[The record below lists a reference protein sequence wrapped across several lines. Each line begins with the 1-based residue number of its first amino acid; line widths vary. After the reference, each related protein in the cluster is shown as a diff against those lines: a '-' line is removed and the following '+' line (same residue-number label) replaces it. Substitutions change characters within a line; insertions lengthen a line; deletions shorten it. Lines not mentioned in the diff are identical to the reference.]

1 MLTVA
6 SGGYFPGGLV
16 AKTLSFQCRVP
27 GFNLLSGNYILHAQ
41 TKEFTCC
48 NQDLMQP
55 NKYTLKKKKKN
66 TSSCQANE
74 SKTRTC
80 LLKVQ
85 NDSNY
90 VK

>member
-55 NKYTLKKKKKN
+55 NKYTLKKKNKKH
-66 TSSCQANE
+66 QQLPG
-74 SKTRTC
+74 KW
-80 LLKVQ
+80 KQ
-85 NDSNY
+85 NKN
-90 VK
+90 VFTKGTKWLQLC

>member
-55 NKYTLKKKKKN
+55 NKYTLKKKKKKH
-66 TSSCQANE
+66 QQLPG
-74 SKTRTC
+74 KR
-80 LLKVQ
+80 KQ
-85 NDSNY
+85 NKN
-90 VK
+90 VFTKGTKWLQLC